1 MHGDITPPPG
11 IDAFWEDADAGDS
24 CEHPLE
30 RELCDRLDALAR
42 YRTLIDEAQVNG
54 RDAAAAR
61 LIEQQQRETRL
72 VQRIRRE
79 LARARDRDARSG
91 SGPDAAPDRR
101 PEGAA
106 DRGEPLDP
114 TAMEW

>member
-1 MHGDITPPPG
+1 MRRDITPPPG

-61 LIEQQQRETRL
+61 LIEQQRRETQV

-79 LARARDRDARSG
+79 LIRTRDRDSRSD
-91 SGPDAAPDRR
+91 SGQHAMRHRR
-101 PEGAA
+101 PEGET
-106 DRGEPLDP
+106 DPGDPLDP
-114 TAMEW
+114 KSIGV